1 MLQLTRS
8 RLVCTE
14 TPDSLSAMQRTFG
27 EQHALRLP
35 RFLDPDLLA
44 YVHQSIR
51 VASFYQRD
59 HEDIAREACMV
70 DNPMLAMMCLI
81 MNDTRLFDVIHTI
94 TGCTPIGYFSGRIYA
109 FAADANHFDQWHSD
123 TVDDRRIGISI
134 NLTEGLFEGG
144 VFELRRADADA
155 SHWSIANT
163 GPGDAI
169 LFRIA
174 DDLLHRVT
182 PVVGPVPRVAYAGW
196 FQGRG
201 DLLTLLKKTAEA
213 TDYAAESMQYTDPAV
228 TT

>member
-8 RLVCTE
+8 SFVCTE
-14 TPDSLSAMQRTFG
+14 TYDSLSSMRRTFD

-35 RFLDPDLLA
+35 RFLDSDLLA

-51 VASFYQRD
+51 AANFYERD
-59 HEDIAREACMV
+59 HEDIAREACMH

-81 MNDTRLFDVIHTI
+81 MNDGRLFEVIRCI
-94 TGCTPIGYFSGRIYA
+94 TGCAPIGYFNGRIYA

-123 TVDDRRIGISI
+123 TIDDRRIGISI
-134 NLTEGLFEGG
+134 NLTEGQFEGG
-144 VFELRRADADA
+144 VFELRHAHAEA
-155 SHWSIANT
+155 THWSIANT
-163 GPGDAI
+163 GSADAI
-169 LFRIA
+169 LFRIG

-182 PVVGPVPRVAYAGW
+182 PVIGPVPRVAYAGW

-201 DLLTLLKKTAEA
+201 DLLSLLKKMGGANE
-213 TDYAAESMQYTDPAV
+213 YAVESLQYTDPAA

>member
-8 RLVCTE
+8 SFVCTE
-14 TPDSLSAMQRTFG
+14 TYDSLSSMRRTFD

-35 RFLDPDLLA
+35 RFLDSDLLA

-51 VASFYQRD
+51 AANFYERD
-59 HEDIAREACMV
+59 HEDIAREACMH

-81 MNDTRLFDVIHTI
+81 MNDGRLFEVIRCI
-94 TGCTPIGYFSGRIYA
+94 TGCAPIGYFNGRIYA

-123 TVDDRRIGISI
+123 TIDDRRIGISI
-134 NLTEGLFEGG
+134 NLTEGQFEGG
-144 VFELRRADADA
+144 VFELRHADAEA
-155 SHWSIANT
+155 THWSIANT
-163 GPGDAI
+163 GSADAI
-169 LFRIA
+169 LFRIG

-182 PVVGPVPRVAYAGW
+182 PVIGPVPRVAYAGW

-201 DLLTLLKKTAEA
+201 DLLSLLKKTGGANE
-213 TDYAAESMQYTDPAV
+213 YAVESLQYTDPAA